1 MLSSELI
8 PFAVVSLVSLI
19 ACVTDVRSFRIPNT
33 ITVPLGVS
41 GIVYHGIVYGVAGL
55 QNSILGFLFGGLVL
69 ILLYLIGGMGAGD
82 VKLLAASGAWLGIPV
97 IVYVF
102 IVAATL
108 GSLYSLGVLVSQGRL
123 ISAVTTIQVAFHQ
136 LVALGRHLGTEERV
150 EAIVEQGDRHKRLLP
165 FAVMI
170 AIGVIV
176 TMIGVYL
183 V

>member
-1 MLSSELI
+1 MAPMELI
-8 PFAVVSLVSLI
+8 PFGVVSIVAI
-19 ACVTDVRSFRIPNT
+19 AASVTDVKSFRVPNS
-33 ITVPLGVS
+33 ITVPLAVS
-41 GIVYHGIVYGVAGL
+41 GIVYHAIVYGVAGL
-55 QNSILGFLFGGLVL
+55 QDSILGFLFGGLVL

-82 VKLLAASGAWLGIPV
+82 VKLLAAAGAWLGIPG

-102 IVAATL
+102 IVAATV
-108 GSLYSLGVLVSQGRL
+108 GSLYSLGVLVAQGRL
-123 ISAVTTIQVAFHQ
+123 ISAVTTIRVAFHQ
-136 LVALGRHLGTEERV
+136 LVARGRHLGTEERV
-150 EAIVEQGDRHKRLLP
+150 EAIVKQGDRHKRLLP